1 MLFFMHGAGETGTD
15 LNLLERA
22 TLPRFIREGLE
33 LPFVTVCP
41 QCQEMWDVRILEP
54 LLDAVIEK
62 YNVDAARVYLT
73 GSSMGGLGTWMLA
86 NVAADRVAAIAPI
99 CPLFIPVDP
108 ENFRQLPVW
117 VFHGAMD
124 SVVPIEETDRMVALL
139 RDAGCDVKLTDY
151 PDVDHDA
158 WTPAYHD
165 PESLAVAA
173 VPAQAVDGTRA
184 PSARQPCTETF
195 VHLVRVIA
203 PPLRIDGQR
212 ANQVL
217 VAGGYMGFH
226 VHTRRQVPADQGCA

>member
-1 MLFFMHGAGETGTD
+1 MRSEDRSFTTTERSIAYRTYFPEDYAEEGAPFPMLFFMHGAGEIGTD

-22 TLPRFIREGLE
+22 TLPRFIREGLK

-41 QCQEMWDVRILEP
+41 QCREMWDVRILEP

-86 NVAADRVAAIAPI
+86 NVAADRVAAIAPV

-108 ENFRQLPVW
+108 ESFRELPVW

-124 SVVPIEETDRMVALL
+124 SVVPIEETDRMVSLL

-165 PESLAVAA
+165 PELWRWLLSH
-173 VPAQAVDGTRA
+173 RK
-184 PSARQPCTETF
+184 R
-195 VHLVRVIA
+195 
-203 PPLRIDGQR
+203 
-212 ANQVL
+212 
-217 VAGGYMGFH
+217 
-226 VHTRRQVPADQGCA
+226 